1 MAGIEDVLKGNVVT
15 GLAIGIGA
23 AILAPVVAPLVAS
36 VGKPVAKSLIKS
48 GILLFE
54 KGQETFAELG
64 EVMEDLVAEAKAE
77 LEGMGSAAG
86 MAAGAETTTVSEGEV
101 IQASD
106 AAPGPDTA

>member
-1 MAGIEDVLKGNVVT
+1 MAGIEDVFKGNIVT

-23 AILAPVVAPLVAS
+23 AILAPIVTPLLAS

-86 MAAGAETTTVSEGEV
+86 AVADSETTTVSEGEV

-106 AAPGPDTA
+106 AAPGRGSA

>member
-1 MAGIEDVLKGNVVT
+1 MAGIEDVFKGNVVT

-23 AILAPVVAPLVAS
+23 AIIVPVVVPLLAS

-77 LEGMGSAAG
+77 LDGMGSAPGTVVDAD
-86 MAAGAETTTVSEGEV
+86 TTTVSEGEV

-106 AAPGPDTA
+106 VAPGQGAA